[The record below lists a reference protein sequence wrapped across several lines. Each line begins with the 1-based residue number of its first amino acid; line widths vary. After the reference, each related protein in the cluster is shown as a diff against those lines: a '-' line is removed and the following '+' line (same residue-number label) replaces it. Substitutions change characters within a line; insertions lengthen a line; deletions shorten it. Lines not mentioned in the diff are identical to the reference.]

1 MAASEQRLLLLY
13 PADLDDYLNM
23 ARAGPSVSDEQHIYN
38 KLLFDAIN
46 EGITDCIVD
55 VSFVTSC
62 IIACYCNSGFNIA
75 LPSCLQCPLC
85 GANQ

>member
-1 MAASEQRLLLLY
+1 MLLH

-46 EGITDCIVD
+46 EGITECIVD
-55 VSFVTSC
+55 VSLASSLHLFTQLLAMCSVLLISKVVS
-62 IIACYCNSGFNIA
+62 A
-75 LPSCLQCPLC
+75 
-85 GANQ
+85 